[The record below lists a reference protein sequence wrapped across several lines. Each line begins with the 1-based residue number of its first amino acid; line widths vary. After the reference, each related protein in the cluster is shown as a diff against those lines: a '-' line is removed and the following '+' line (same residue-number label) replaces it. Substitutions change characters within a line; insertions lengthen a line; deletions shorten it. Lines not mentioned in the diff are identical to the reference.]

1 MKVRCRRCDIC
12 EVEMDNNEHQYW
24 LRKLRGPIVK
34 SGRPQSEWMRKL
46 DICKRCW
53 EELYMQIQV
62 KIRSESNE

>member
-12 EVEMDNNEHQYW
+12 GVEMDNNEHQYW

-53 EELYMQIQV
+53 E
-62 KIRSESNE
+62 